1 VAPPRLPLALLRR
14 RDGRPRRPARGARGG
29 RAVSAVGLYSATAR
43 AAEAHTGQHLQGCI
57 TCSAVVDAEARG
69 LRVPAIGERVVM
81 DVTLLGEVYA
91 VEVIVAQVD
100 VDPASRRLR

>member
-1 VAPPRLPLALLRR
+1 M
-14 RDGRPRRPARGARGG
+14 
-29 RAVSAVGLYSATAR
+29 YSATAR

-57 TCSAVVDAEARG
+57 TCTAVVDAEARG

-91 VEVIVAQVD
+91 VEVIVAEVSVNAARVLQVIGRPEGTL
-100 VDPASRRLR
+100 VTAFARTEWREVGS

>member
-1 VAPPRLPLALLRR
+1 M
-14 RDGRPRRPARGARGG
+14 
-29 RAVSAVGLYSATAR
+29 YSATAR
-43 AAEAHTGQHLQGCI
+43 AAEVHTGQHLQGCI

-91 VEVIVAQVD
+91 VEVIVSEVNVNAARVLQVIGRPEGA
-100 VDPASRRLR
+100 VVTAFARTEWREVGS